1 MFGMDDIPLKTEFGL
16 QLIHEPQNFKQTQL
30 DVYLRR
36 LLIFVDGEASVRQLM
51 DKGLPQV
58 DLDSIH
64 RLAQLG
70 LIARKQE
77 VLSVPVASRRIVDF
91 ASARFDVLDLMLDL
105 SMQDFA
111 ARPWIDQF
119 ERAADLS
126 ILKQTLDQF
135 FQSAVGQKNL
145 HLQAQC
151 YDLLG
156 G

>member
-1 MFGMDDIPLKTEFGL
+1 MFAMDDIPLKTEFGL
-16 QLIHEPQNFKQTQL
+16 LLIHEPQNFKQTQL

-36 LLIFVDGEASVRQLM
+36 LLIFVDGEASVQQLM

-70 LIARKQE
+70 LIARKQA
-77 VLSVPVASRRIVDF
+77 VLSLPASRRVVDF
-91 ASARFDVLDLMLDL
+91 ASARFDILDLMLDL

-111 ARPWIDQF
+111 VRPWIDRF
-119 ERAADLS
+119 ERVADLS
-126 ILKQTLDQF
+126 ILKQTLEQF
-135 FQSAVGQKNL
+135 LQSAVGQKHL

-151 YDLLG
+151 YQLLG
-156 G
+156 E

>member
-1 MFGMDDIPLKTEFGL
+1 MFAMDDIPLKTEFGL
-16 QLIHEPQNFKQTQL
+16 LLIHEPQNFKQTQL

-36 LLIFVDGEASVRQLM
+36 LLIFVDGETSVQQLI

-70 LIARKQE
+70 LIARKQT
-77 VLSVPVASRRIVDF
+77 VLSVPASRRVVDF
-91 ASARFDVLDLMLDL
+91 ASARFDILDLMLDL

-111 ARPWIDQF
+111 VRPWIDRF
-119 ERAADLS
+119 ERVADLS
-126 ILKQTLDQF
+126 TLKQTLEQF
-135 FQSAVGQKNL
+135 LQSAVGQKHQ

-151 YDLLG
+151 YQLLG
-156 G
+156 E